1 MAIEYRNDRNAQR
14 PSIAEIIRL
23 YESAGLFDAPVK
35 DEDRMR
41 RMFESSNVVWT
52 AWERDGTDVRLVG
65 ILRGWTDGAYD
76 GYVGDLAVDGG
87 RQKQGIGR
95 ELLARVIA
103 QYGEEVQ
110 WVLRASP
117 VAASYYQHL
126 GWQKVENGWSWLRK
140 A

>member
-1 MAIEYRNDRNAQR
+1 MGIEYRNDRR
-14 PSIAEIIRL
+14 PSIEEIVRL
-23 YESAGLFDAPVK
+23 YESAGLFDAPVQ

-41 RMFESSNVVWT
+41 RMFEGSSVVWT
-52 AWERDGTDVRLVG
+52 AWETVAGDVRLVG

-76 GYVGDLAVDGG
+76 GYVGDLAVDAS

-103 QYGEEVQ
+103 HHGGNVQ

-117 VAASYYQHL
+117 IAAKYYQHL
-126 GWQKVENGWSWLRK
+126 GWQRIENGWSWPRT